1 LRDIL
6 ADLDARFAPGAQL
19 GSEPETSWLR
29 LGKGHFMN
37 STVTKRSVVIAGR
50 KTSISLEDE
59 FWNGLKAIARHH
71 QRTLS
76 SVVGEIDQKR
86 HGNLSSAIRV
96 YVFGNLCTQ
105 LPAGARDTIA
115 PNAIN
120 GAFERRETPSL

>member
-1 LRDIL
+1 
-6 ADLDARFAPGAQL
+6 
-19 GSEPETSWLR
+19 
-29 LGKGHFMN
+29 MN

-76 SVVGEIDQKR
+76 AVVGEIDQKR

-96 YVFGNLCTQ
+96 FVFGNLCTQ
-105 LPAGARDTIA
+105 MPSGPREAIGTAM
-115 PNAIN
+115 IN
-120 GAFERRETPSL
+120 GTFERREPQSL

>member
-1 LRDIL
+1 
-6 ADLDARFAPGAQL
+6 
-19 GSEPETSWLR
+19 
-29 LGKGHFMN
+29 MN

-86 HGNLSSAIRV
+86 SGNLSSAIRV

-105 LPAGARDTIA
+105 VPSSPRETIA
-115 PNAIN
+115 SGMIN
-120 GAFERRETPSL
+120 GSFERRETPSL

>member
-1 LRDIL
+1 
-6 ADLDARFAPGAQL
+6 
-19 GSEPETSWLR
+19 
-29 LGKGHFMN
+29 MN

-86 HGNLSSAIRV
+86 SGNLSSAIRV

-105 LPAGARDTIA
+105 VPSGPRETIA
-115 PNAIN
+115 SGMIN
-120 GAFERRETPSL
+120 GSFERRETPSL

>member
-1 LRDIL
+1 
-6 ADLDARFAPGAQL
+6 
-19 GSEPETSWLR
+19 
-29 LGKGHFMN
+29 MN

-86 HGNLSSAIRV
+86 QGNLSSAIRV
-96 YVFGNLCTQ
+96 FVFGNLCNQ
-105 LPAGARDTIA
+105 IPAGTRDGV
-115 PNAIN
+115 
-120 GAFERRETPSL
+120 GAGVISGPFERRETHSL

>member
-1 LRDIL
+1 MHRLMK
-6 ADLDARFAPGAQL
+6 GA
-19 GSEPETSWLR
+19 
-29 LGKGHFMN
+29 FMN

-86 HGNLSSAIRV
+86 QGNLSSAIRV
-96 YVFGNLCTQ
+96 FVFGNLCSQ
-105 LPAGARDTIA
+105 LPGGARDSVA
-115 PNAIN
+115 PGAIH
-120 GAFERRETPSL
+120 GTFERRDTPSI

>member
-1 LRDIL
+1 
-6 ADLDARFAPGAQL
+6 
-19 GSEPETSWLR
+19 
-29 LGKGHFMN
+29 MN

-86 HGNLSSAIRV
+86 NGNLSSAIRV
-96 YVFGNLCTQ
+96 YVFGNLCTP
-105 LPAGARDTIA
+105 LAAGPRETHASG
-115 PNAIN
+115 AIN
-120 GAFERRETPSL
+120 GSFERRETPTI

>member
-1 LRDIL
+1 
-6 ADLDARFAPGAQL
+6 
-19 GSEPETSWLR
+19 
-29 LGKGHFMN
+29 MN
-37 STVTKRSVVIAGR
+37 STTVTKRSVVIGGR

-86 HGNLSSAIRV
+86 QGNLSSAIRV

-105 LPAGARDTIA
+105 LPGSPRDPAASGIA
-115 PNAIN
+115 N
-120 GAFERRETPSL
+120 GSFDRRETSAL

>member
-1 LRDIL
+1 
-6 ADLDARFAPGAQL
+6 
-19 GSEPETSWLR
+19 
-29 LGKGHFMN
+29 MN

-86 HGNLSSAIRV
+86 SGNLSSAIRV
-96 YVFGNLCTQ
+96 YVFGHLCTPV
-105 LPAGARDTIA
+105 PAGPRDTIA
-115 PNAIN
+115 PVALN
-120 GAFERRETPSL
+120 GSFERRETPTL